1 MASSRQDVL
10 NQFRISRVIWPVL
23 IGLLVMAYAIYKIS
37 QEDIT
42 LEAILAHTTWQTM
55 IGWLGLGF
63 LFMIFRDIGY
73 IWRMRILTDEKLS
86 WRSAFE
92 VTILWE
98 FASALTPSVVGGSAL
113 AIFMLIKEKISAGR
127 STAIV
132 FVTIFLDEVF
142 YIVILPLLLLVVSHD
157 SIFDPIS
164 NTESTFG
171 TGLIMA
177 FWIAYGVLIAYT
189 IFLAFALF
197 IRPDGTSRVIRRIFK
212 TKLLNRWERS
222 ANTLSEDLLIAS
234 HEFRN
239 KNFMFWLKG
248 WTATFLAWMGRY
260 LVLNCVLSMFTNISL
275 HDHLVAFARQVV
287 MFQVMLVSPTP
298 GGSGFAEGAFT
309 QMLGEYAP
317 AAGTIIILASLW
329 RLITY
334 YPYMFVGIPL
344 LPRWLRRVFPPRRKV
359 DKTEAEE
366 GKKKV
371 ADRVED

>member
-10 NQFRISRVIWPVL
+10 NQFRFSRVIWPIL
-23 IGLLVMAYAIYKIS
+23 IGLLVLVYAVYKIS
-37 QEDIT
+37 QEDIS
-42 LEAILAHTTWQTM
+42 LEVILTHTTWQSM
-55 IGWLGLGF
+55 AGWLAVGF
-63 LFMIFRDIGY
+63 LCMVVRDLGY

-132 FVTIFLDEVF
+132 FITIFLDEMF
-142 YIVILPLLLLVVSHD
+142 YILVLPALLLIVSND

-171 TGLIMA
+171 TGLIVA
-177 FWIAYGVLIAYT
+177 FWIAYCIIIAYT

-197 IRPDGTSRVIRRIFK
+197 VNPSGTASTIK
-212 TKLLNRWERS
+212 KLFRTRLLKRWEKG
-222 ANTLSEDLLIAS
+222 AIKLSDELLIAS
-234 HEFRN
+234 KEFRA
-239 KNFMFWLKG
+239 KTASFWVRSG
-248 WTATFLAWMGRY
+248 AATLLAWIGRY
-260 LVLNCVLSMFTNISL
+260 LVLNCVLSMFTVLSL
-275 HDHLVAFARQVV
+275 HEHMIAFARQVV
-287 MFQVMLVSPTP
+287 MFQIMLVSPTP

-309 QMLGEYAP
+309 QMLSEFAP
-317 AAGTIIILASLW
+317 AAGTIIILAFLW

-344 LPRWLRRVFPPRRKV
+344 LPRWLRRVFP
-359 DKTEAEE
+359 A
-366 GKKKV
+366 KKK
-371 ADRVED
+371 E